1 MANEYDAED
10 DRNLENLEGPG
21 LRWMSIVVV
30 ILVVIGFFSL
40 AWYAYHT
47 SQQPLASGE
56 SDTIQADGEPYKE
69 KPQQPGGME
78 IEHQDATVYDMIS
91 ENGEKKDEKVEQLLP
106 EAEEPMVT
114 RDAEEKPVPKEVS
127 DWMKK
132 QSETAEAAS
141 GSEEEAAKSVEAEK
155 PVQETEAKPVAPIK
169 ETVKEKTPAKV
180 EKPAPVKP
188 KPVVAQKPAAIA
200 PASGGSAQVQIAAL
214 KSQAE
219 AEAMWKTLSSKND
232 VLKGKSHAVVKADL
246 GDKGVFYRLRVTG
259 LADKAAAAK
268 LCSSLQS
275 RGVGCMPVN

>member
-56 SDTIQADGEPYKE
+56 SETIQADGEPYKE

-91 ENGEKKDEKVEQLLP
+91 EDGDKKEEKVEQLLP

-132 QSETAEAAS
+132 QSETAES
-141 GSEEEAAKSVEAEK
+141 SEEVPAESAEK
-155 PVQETEAKPVAPIK
+155 EASP
-169 ETVKEKTPAKV
+169 EKTEPKPAEPTVEEKVIEKAPVKV

-188 KPVVAQKPAAIA
+188 KPVIAQKPAAIA

-219 AEAMWKTLSSKND
+219 AESMWKTISSKHD
-232 VLKGKSHAVVKADL
+232 VLKGKSHTVVKADL

-259 LADKAAAAK
+259 LTDKAAAAK

>member
-30 ILVVIGFFSL
+30 VLVVIGFFSL

-47 SQQPLASGE
+47 SQQPLASE
-56 SDTIQADGEPYKE
+56 DSEVINADDTPYKE

-91 ENGEKKDEKVEQLLP
+91 EDSGKKEEKVEQLLP
-106 EAEEPMVT
+106 ESEEPMVT
-114 RDAEEKPVPKEVS
+114 RDIEKEESREVG

-132 QSETAEAAS
+132 SD
-141 GSEEEAAKSVEAEK
+141 EEEKESAAAE
-155 PVQETEAKPVAPIK
+155 PEETEEKSDPVKEATPVKEEPVKEEVAP
-169 ETVKEKTPAKV
+169 VKV
-180 EKPAPVKP
+180 EKPAAVKP
-188 KPVVAQKPAAIA
+188 KPVPAPKAAA
-200 PASGGSAQVQIAAL
+200 PSGSAQVQIAAL

-219 AEAMWKTLSSKND
+219 AESMWKSLSSKHS
-232 VLKGKSHAVVKADL
+232 VLKGKSHTVVKADL

-259 LADKAAAAK
+259 LADKSAAAK

-275 RGVGCMPVN
+275 SGVGCMPVN